1 MWRVVRHVCE
11 HFGIFGFRAQIRI
24 CSGFRIRNPDFLVE
38 IRKFCTAARGVW
50 VTGVELRFSDARV
63 ELKT

>member
-24 CSGFRIRNPDFLVE
+24 CFRIRNPDFQVE
-38 IRKFCTAARGVW
+38 IRKICTAARGV
-50 VTGVELRFSDARV
+50 LRFHRTVVYD
-63 ELKT
+63 TCD